1 MNQCSIRPLPRSV
14 ATATIVSMLGLALLV
29 TGLTIGAVLVLS
41 TAEEVQAQPY
51 SNGTGTG
58 QMIVLASHDVLAS
71 QLEPKD
77 VDEVMEYKKTQAEL
91 FDQWVSDKEARD
103 TNPRDREEEDETTK
117 KTFVLG
123 SNETVNYGSDHGFLN
138 TIMTAYNNHWVL
150 KTCPEDWWST
160 IRQILLLSPCKC
172 TVSFSKVVLSQGAVI
187 KVFLGAFLMF
197 LAFFHGKIWAKFHFG
212 TFEPYK

>member
-1 MNQCSIRPLPRSV
+1 M

-41 TAEEVQAQPY
+41 TAEGQAQPY
-51 SNGTGTG
+51 SNGTVTG
-58 QMIVLASHDVLAS
+58 QMIVLASQDVLAT

-77 VDEVMEYKKTQAEL
+77 MDEVTEYKKTQAEL
-91 FDQWVSDKEARD
+91 FDQWVSDKEARES
-103 TNPRDREEEDETTK
+103 RDRNINSWNREEEDETTK

-150 KTCPEDWWST
+150 KTCPEDWWSS
-160 IRQILLLSPCKC
+160 IRQIL
-172 TVSFSKVVLSQGAVI
+172 
-187 KVFLGAFLMF
+187 
-197 LAFFHGKIWAKFHFG
+197 
-212 TFEPYK
+212 

>member
-1 MNQCSIRPLPRSV
+1 MDQCSIRPLPRSV
-14 ATATIVSMLGLALLV
+14 ATATIVSILGLAVLV

-51 SNGTGTG
+51 SNGSGMG
-58 QMIVLASHDVLAS
+58 QMIVLASQDVLTT

-103 TNPRDREEEDETTK
+103 MNPRDREEEDETTK

-172 TVSFSKVVLSQGAVI
+172 RYLI
-187 KVFLGAFLMF
+187 I
-197 LAFFHGKIWAKFHFG
+197 FH
-212 TFEPYK
+212 

>member
-1 MNQCSIRPLPRSV
+1 M

-41 TAEEVQAQPY
+41 TAEGQAQPY
-51 SNGTGTG
+51 SSGTGTG
-58 QMIVLASHDVLAS
+58 QMIVLASQDVLAT

-77 VDEVMEYKKTQAEL
+77 MDEVTEYKKTQAEL
-91 FDQWVSDKEARD
+91 FDQWVSDKEARES
-103 TNPRDREEEDETTK
+103 RDRNINSWNGEEEDETTK

-150 KTCPEDWWST
+150 KTCPEDWWSS
-160 IRQILLLSPCKC
+160 IRQIL
-172 TVSFSKVVLSQGAVI
+172 
-187 KVFLGAFLMF
+187 
-197 LAFFHGKIWAKFHFG
+197 
-212 TFEPYK
+212 